1 MEKKTRYIHKEQEEK
16 TIISLMRG
24 LAGLFEGMRAVVAC
38 EVADAGDE
46 HLAER
51 RVHIEEERLLILFQS
66 SI

>member
-1 MEKKTRYIHKEQEEK
+1 
-16 TIISLMRG
+16 MRG
-24 LAGLFEGMRAVVAC
+24 LAGLFEGMRSVVAC

-51 RVHIEEERLLILFQS
+51 RVHIEEERLFILFQL